1 MVDAALIAWGRAVA
15 VRRPCPFP
23 PLWLFTDAVRLK
35 DPRPAVARLPKG
47 LAGVVLRHDAAPG
60 RRALGRD
67 LARLCR
73 ARRLALVVAGDP
85 RLAAALGAGLHIR
98 RGRLPLPRPRSG
110 LVTASAHGR
119 AELVRAARAG
129 ADLVFL
135 GPAFA
140 TASHPAARPLGAA
153 GWNRLARSAR
163 VPVAALGGITGR
175 AVRALPAATAAGA
188 IGALA

>member
-1 MVDAALIAWGRAVA
+1 MVDGALIAWGRGVKA
-15 VRRPCPFP
+15 RRRDSLP
-23 PLWLFTDAVRLK
+23 PLWLFTDEVRLV
-35 DPRPAVARLPKG
+35 DPRSAVARLPKG
-47 LAGVVLRHDAAPG
+47 LAGVVLRHDGAPG

-85 RLAAALGAGLHIR
+85 RLAAALGAGLHVR
-98 RGRLPLPRPRSG
+98 RGRLPLPRLTRG
-110 LVTASAHGR
+110 LLTSSAHNR
-119 AELVRAARAG
+119 AELARAARIG

-140 TASHPAARPLGAA
+140 TASHPGARPFGAA
-153 GWNRLARSAR
+153 GWNRLARS
-163 VPVAALGGITGR
+163 VPVAVAALGGITGR
-175 AVRALPAATAAGA
+175 RVRALPAAAAAGA